1 MALQESIHVVVVVLY
16 TLVLCLIQYLSL
28 SLLMRVRE
36 SRFGITSI
44 EVRYLVDV
52 GSLVATSSRAPH
64 QP

>member
-52 GSLVATSSRAPH
+52 GSLVATSFQAPH